1 MHSIWWLV
9 ASLILL
15 VIIPFSLK
23 QDIKKG
29 KKRTDLFIN
38 NCSLAVV
45 FLVTSAQ
52 FFRSILSSK
61 HMHFFDQLL
70 LLTIVF
76 FVVLP
81 LVGILIFRIK
91 EDIKK
96 WQNPREYKFYFLYK
110 LRYALIAML
119 AVMVAITGYRFY
131 VIFKVIFA

>member
-1 MHSIWWLV
+1 MHGIWWLV
-9 ASLILL
+9 ASLIILI
-15 VIIPFSLK
+15 IIPFSLK

-45 FLVTSAQ
+45 FLVTIAQ
-52 FFRSILSSK
+52 FFRWILSSK
-61 HMHFFDQLL
+61 NMHFFDQLL

-96 WQNPREYKFYFLYK
+96 WQNPREYKLYFLYK
-110 LRYALIAML
+110 IRYALIAML

-131 VIFKVIFA
+131 VIFKVVFA

>member
-1 MHSIWWLV
+1 MHGIWWLV
-9 ASLILL
+9 ASLIILI
-15 VIIPFSLK
+15 IIPFSLK

-45 FLVTSAQ
+45 FLVTIAQ

-61 HMHFFDQLL
+61 NMHFFDQLL

-96 WQNPREYKFYFLYK
+96 WQNPREYKLYFLYK
-110 LRYALIAML
+110 IRYALIAML

-131 VIFKVIFA
+131 VIFKVVFA

>member
-1 MHSIWWLV
+1 MHGIWWLV
-9 ASLILL
+9 ASLIILI
-15 VIIPFSLK
+15 IIPFSLK

-45 FLVTSAQ
+45 FLVTIAQ

-61 HMHFFDQLL
+61 NMHFFDQLL

-96 WQNPREYKFYFLYK
+96 WQNPREYKLYFLYK
-110 LRYALIAML
+110 IRYVLIAML

-131 VIFKVIFA
+131 VIFKVVFA

>member
-1 MHSIWWLV
+1 MHGIWWLV

-15 VIIPFSLK
+15 IIIPFSLK

-45 FLVTSAQ
+45 FLVTIAQ
-52 FFRSILSSK
+52 FFRSILSSQ

-110 LRYALIAML
+110 IRYALIATL

-131 VIFKVIFA
+131 VIFKVVFA